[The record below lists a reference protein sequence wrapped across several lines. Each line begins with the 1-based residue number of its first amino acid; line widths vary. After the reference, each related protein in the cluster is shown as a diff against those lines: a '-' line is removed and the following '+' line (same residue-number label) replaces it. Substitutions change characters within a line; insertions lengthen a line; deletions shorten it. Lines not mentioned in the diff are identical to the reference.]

1 MSSSKQRLASATATR
16 LAAITDMAANLE
28 AQLRELNRLRDQL
41 RKAQLS
47 ARGFTNDRRTLHEIS
62 VNEQYWPA
70 KQPCTAAC
78 WLNHRPAVGSRSE
91 IWCFWIAAASN
102 NDQGKELPMTDM
114 TVVHDKMK
122 AIATAHADY
131 VKSSFEANKAYLEK
145 LATIK
150 TPDQAMQITT
160 DHMKS
165 AYETFVAESTKIGD
179 MYKDFFK
186 SAYAP
191 MTVGEPMTV
200 GTPKLAA

>member
-1 MSSSKQRLASATATR
+1 
-16 LAAITDMAANLE
+16 
-28 AQLRELNRLRDQL
+28 
-41 RKAQLS
+41 
-47 ARGFTNDRRTLHEIS
+47 
-62 VNEQYWPA
+62 
-70 KQPCTAAC
+70 
-78 WLNHRPAVGSRSE
+78 
-91 IWCFWIAAASN
+91 
-102 NDQGKELPMTDM
+102 MTDM

-131 VKSSFEANKAYLEK
+131 VKSSFETNSAYLTK

-150 TPDQAMQITT
+150 APDQAMQITT

-186 SAYAP
+186 SAYELKSAS
-191 MTVGEPMTV
+191 GPMTV